1 MDAVWNF
8 FGDWNVDFCLASI
21 PILLLFLHFYVKNR
35 EISLKDTLYFRDT
48 MVMTLV
54 TILFGIV
61 GAAVCAHWKQ
71 VPYWLIYLFNVL
83 YYIGSLLTAFCAFR
97 YTMETLHVS
106 EKISHKWMILA
117 SIPIL
122 VMICITITAPWHL
135 FFFSFDPVQGLL
147 EGPLYVPFYFFLF
160 FYLLLC
166 LVATIT
172 SRTEE
177 NKKQINGLILCAIL
191 IAIGIFLEADNWKGL
206 YLPFFV
212 TLGIACI
219 YITVKN
225 PDLFINKR
233 TGLLSGEALEMILED
248 SLKQHTPCGFGFVIR
263 SYYQCR
269 ISYGSAVVDRYLT
282 RLGEYIQKEF
292 PGRQSFY
299 LGDGH
304 FLVLSFDPMDLP
316 SAAARIH
323 QQLKGPWSSEEEAAT
338 FNIGCCF
345 MDSRIHYSS
354 PAEFREILELAF
366 SDLDTLEYKD
376 IFIDEKYQQRAV
388 RQLHVRDVLKKSI

>member
-21 PILLLFLHFYVKNR
+21 PILLLFLHFYMKNR
-35 EISLKDTLYFRDT
+35 EIPLKDTLYFRDT

-61 GAAVCAHWKQ
+61 SNAACVQWEHL
-71 VPYWLIYLFNVL
+71 PPSLIYLTNVL
-83 YYIGSLLTAFCAFR
+83 YFSFLLITAYCSFR

-172 SRTEE
+172 SRIEE

>member
-1 MDAVWNF
+1 MADRIDKKWFTLSAIPVAVM
-8 FGDWNVDFCLASI
+8 A
-21 PILLLFLHFYVKNR
+21 
-35 EISLKDTLYFRDT
+35 
-48 MVMTLV
+48 
-54 TILFGIV
+54 IV
-61 GAAVCAHWKQ
+61 V
-71 VPYWLIYLFNVL
+71 
-83 YYIGSLLTAFCAFR
+83 
-97 YTMETLHVS
+97 
-106 EKISHKWMILA
+106 
-117 SIPIL
+117 
-122 VMICITITAPWHL
+122 ITTPWHAC
-135 FFFSFDPVQGLL
+135 FFTIDPDLGVLQ
-147 EGPLYVPFYFFLF
+147 GPLYVPFYGFFLF
-160 FYLLLC
+160 YLVFCFIAAATSEIKENKEQIDGLLLSGA
-166 LVATIT
+166 LIAAGTIL
-172 SRTEE
+172 E
-177 NKKQINGLILCAIL
+177 
-191 IAIGIFLEADNWKGL
+191 AIGIFLEADNWKGL